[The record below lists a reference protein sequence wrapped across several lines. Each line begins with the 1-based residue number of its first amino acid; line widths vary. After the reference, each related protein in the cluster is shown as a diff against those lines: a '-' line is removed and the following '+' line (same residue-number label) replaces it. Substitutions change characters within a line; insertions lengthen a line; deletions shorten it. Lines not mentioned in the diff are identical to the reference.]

1 MKILVTGATGFIG
14 SNLSFKLADSGHEVH
29 AFCRSTPDKMLSTY
43 KNMNIY
49 RGDVTNRESISLAM
63 RNCSLV
69 YHLAA
74 CTHVRPDCKSS
85 YYKVNVRGTV
95 NVLEAAMQLGVKKV
109 VYTSAGGVLGPSND
123 IPLNEDSFRECAFFN
138 DHETSKHMAEG
149 KVKDYVMKGLETVIV
164 NPGRVYG
171 PGIFSKTNALSNI
184 ILKCMQGNW
193 HIIPGDGAVTM
204 NYAYIED
211 VVNGHIKAMEQG
223 RAGERY
229 ILGGHNASYI
239 ELFDSIWQCLGK
251 RHQLYKAPFWV
262 IKKYATIEVFSAKI
276 QNREPDISPDWVKS
290 FSKNMERS
298 SDKAVKELG
307 YHITAFNEA
316 IQKTIEWLKNL

>member
-29 AFCRSTPDKMLSTY
+29 AFCRSKPDKKLSTY
-43 KNMNIY
+43 KSMIIY
-49 RGDVTNRESISLAM
+49 RGDVTNRESVFQAM

-74 CTHVRPDCKSS
+74 CTHVLPDCTSS
-85 YYKVNVRGTV
+85 YYKVNVGGTV
-95 NVLEAAMQLGVKKV
+95 NVLETAMQLGVKKV
-109 VYTSAGGVLGPSND
+109 VYTSAGGVFGPSNN
-123 IPLNEDSFRECAFFN
+123 IPLNEDSFRECPFFN
-138 DHETSKHMAEG
+138 DHETSKHIAEE
-149 KVKDYVMKGLETVIV
+149 KVKDYALKGLETVIV

-184 ILKCMQGNW
+184 ILKCMQGKW
-193 HIIPGDGAVTM
+193 HIIPGDGTVTM
-204 NYAYIED
+204 NYTYIAD

-223 RAGERY
+223 KAGNRY

-239 ELFDSIWQCLGK
+239 ELFDAIWQSLGK
-251 RHQLYKAPFWV
+251 RYHLYRVPFSI
-262 IKKYATIEVFSAKI
+262 IKLYATVEVFLAKI
-276 QNREPDISPDWVKS
+276 QNREPNISPAWVKS
-290 FSKNMERS
+290 FRNNMERS

-307 YHITAFNEA
+307 YNITPFKEA
-316 IQKTIEWLKNL
+316 LQKTMEWLTSA